1 MIGSERY
8 KTNHQTAVTNAS
20 MKNETLEWVE
30 HEEYGNPNHY
40 YADLAKND
48 KSESFQLTPHN
59 NSHHAMVGSSNGNSR
74 MMVGSSNAVSTS
86 MLNFSLECRK

>member
-1 MIGSERY
+1 
-8 KTNHQTAVTNAS
+8 